1 MQLEN
6 YISDLL
12 YRYECVIVPE
22 FGAFITQHVPARIHE
37 TTNAFCPPKKIISF
51 NEQIKHNDG
60 LLTNYV
66 ADIEKIPFAT
76 ASKKIQKRVS
86 ALKSFLTEGETLS
99 LDTIGDLMLNNEG
112 KITFEPSY
120 SLNYLTDAFGLSQVF
135 SPIVTREEPIIV
147 ARETYKEDVKIIE
160 EKTPIAIT
168 PEKRK
173 ARPYLKYAALALIA
187 LTLGGIAMSGYYVNS
202 IETHNKNAQ
211 QEANSQ
217 LESKIQEATFV
228 ISNPL
233 PTLTLNVE
241 KQTGNYHIVAGAY
254 RIEGNST
261 KKVNQ
266 LINKGYS
273 ARKIGKNKYGL
284 HEVVYSSYETR
295 SEALKALWDIKRNDN
310 REAWLLVKKLK

>member
-22 FGAFITQHVPARIHE
+22 FGAFITQHVSAKVHQ

-51 NEQIKHNDG
+51 NEQVKHNDG
-60 LLTNYV
+60 LLANYV
-66 ADIEKIPFAT
+66 ADIEKIPFAI
-76 ASKKIQKRVS
+76 ASKKIQKRIN
-86 ALKSFLTEGETLS
+86 ALKSFLTEGETLT

-112 KITFEPSY
+112 KIAFEPSY
-120 SLNYLTDAFGLSQVF
+120 NLNYLTDAFGLSQVF
-135 SPIVTREEPIIV
+135 SPVVTRVNTVID
-147 ARETYKEDVKIIE
+147 RETYKEEVNSIE

-173 ARPYLKYAALALIA
+173 ARPYLKYAAIALIA
-187 LTLGGIAMSGYYVNS
+187 LTLGGLGMSGYYVNT
-202 IETHNKNAQ
+202 IETHNKIAQ

-228 ISNPL
+228 ISNPM
-233 PTLTLNVE
+233 PTLILNIE
-241 KQTGNYHIVAGAY
+241 KQTGNYHVVAGAY
-254 RIEGNST
+254 RIEDNST

-266 LINKGYS
+266 LLDKGYN
-273 ARKIGKNKYGL
+273 ARKIGKNKFGL
-284 HEVVYSSYETR
+284 HQVVYSSYESR
-295 SEALKALWDIKRNDN
+295 SEALKALWTIKSNDN
-310 REAWLLVKKLK
+310 RAAWLLVKKLN